1 MNEELK
7 DRLRRAARKA
17 APEVMRPGGV
27 SADEYVDVYQDT
39 VSARQAFDRFGPAR
53 LGAREEREEAFEF
66 FRAELAAEIK
76 RLAEAESR
84 EILNRA
90 LKAVVADAKVKAVK
104 AKSAA
109 DVEAARAKAER
120 KIAKEKAKVEAT
132 EAQTGADIRTAES
145 KPAARKRKARGMK
158 RV

>member
-66 FRAELAAEIK
+66 FRAELAGEIK
-76 RLAEAESR
+76 RLTEAERR
-84 EILNRA
+84 ELLNQP
-90 LKAVVADAKVKAVK
+90 LKAAAADAQAKAVK
-104 AKSAA
+104 SKRAA
-109 DVEAARAKAER
+109 DVEAGRAKAER
-120 KIAKEKAKVEAT
+120 KIAKERAKVKA
-132 EAQTGADIRTAES
+132 AES
-145 KPAARKRKARGMK
+145 KAAAKKAKARNAK
-158 RV
+158 PV